1 MHTTFLSALI
11 SLPLFV
17 LIGFAMLAAEL
28 VWSYV
33 EERLAERTERLKEQR
48 R

>member
-1 MHTTFLSALI
+1 MFASFLSALI

-17 LIGFAMLAAEL
+17 LVGFGMLGVELLAAWLQE
-28 VWSYV
+28 V
-33 EERLAERTERLKEQR
+33 RHDRHERLKEQR